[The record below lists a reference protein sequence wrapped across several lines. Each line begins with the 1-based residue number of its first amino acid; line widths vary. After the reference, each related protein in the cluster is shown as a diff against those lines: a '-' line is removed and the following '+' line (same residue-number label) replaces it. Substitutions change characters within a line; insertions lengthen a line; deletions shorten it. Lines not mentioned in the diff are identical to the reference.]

1 MGQTWNKSGEFCF
14 PVTVFFDSDVM
25 IAGSASASGASFALL
40 HLAELGLIKGYVSS
54 QVLEECRRNLA
65 EKLPDAVVPFEKIV
79 ERCVTVWTASP
90 DEYLLS
96 LASNQA
102 EKKDVSILASALE
115 TKARFLVT
123 FNVKHYWTNSTA
135 KIEILTPGELLSRIR
150 LALNKQAD
158 T

>member
-1 MGQTWNKSGEFCF
+1 VRELSF
-14 PVTVFFDSDVM
+14 PVRVFFDSDVM

-40 HLAELGLIKGYVSS
+40 HLAELGLIKGYVSA

-65 EKLPDAVVPFEKIV
+65 EKLPGAVVPFEKIV

-90 DEYLLS
+90 DEDLLS

-102 EKKDVSILASALE
+102 DNKDVSILASALE
-115 TKARFLVT
+115 TRARFLVT
-123 FNVKHYWTNSTA
+123 FNVKDYWPTSTA
-135 KIEILTPGELLSRIR
+135 QIEILKPGELLSRIR

-158 T
+158 G